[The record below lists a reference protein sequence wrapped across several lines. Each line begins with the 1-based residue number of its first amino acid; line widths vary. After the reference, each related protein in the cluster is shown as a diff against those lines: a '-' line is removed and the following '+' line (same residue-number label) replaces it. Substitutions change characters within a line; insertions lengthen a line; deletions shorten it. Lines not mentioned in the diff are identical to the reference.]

1 MAEYPDA
8 DRTAVATQVRRRAQ
22 AADVADRMLTKRWL
36 VRSFALLHG
45 ASLLALLPVILAGG
59 TVGDLPLYREWA
71 MEAFE
76 GGPIVGIDA
85 DWVYPLLAWLP
96 IGGSNLLGAAL
107 YQLLWFLMTAA
118 LNWWAVWV
126 LSEGGRSRRGML
138 AAYTFMLGFLLLS
151 PVALLRLEGITGPL
165 VIVGLVW
172 LSRRPLVA
180 GTLLAVAT
188 WIKVWPAMVIGAVV
202 AVHRERWLVVLAGLG
217 VTVATAAVSAANGG
231 LPHLLSFLTTQ
242 TDRALQL
249 EAPIATP
256 WVWLAALDVLGARVY
271 QNRALATREVVGPLD
286 GGAILLSTPLLLAG
300 VAAICVLLLWAR
312 RRGAD
317 VHDLLLVGAFALVA
331 ASIVFNK
338 VGSPQYLLWL
348 LPVAAVAMLRP
359 TAWWRRMTALL
370 LVTSLLTTLVFP
382 IFYMPLVR
390 LEWFAVMLLSVRN
403 ALLVALLIAAV
414 ARIVQLGRDGLVAPP
429 ARVGTSTQPLA
440 VV

>member
-1 MAEYPDA
+1 MVGETD
-8 DRTAVATQVRRRAQ
+8 DRAAVALRVIRRAQ
-22 AADVADRMLTKRWL
+22 AADFADRMLTRRWL
-36 VRSFALLHG
+36 VRAFLLLHG
-45 ASLLALLPVILAGG
+45 ASLLALLPAIIAGG

-71 MEAFE
+71 MAAFE
-76 GGPIVGIDA
+76 GDDIVGLDA

-96 IGGSNLLGAAL
+96 IGAANLLGAPL

-126 LSEGGRSRRGML
+126 LSDGGRSRRGML
-138 AAYTFMLGFLLLS
+138 AAHAFMLGFLLLS

-180 GTLLAVAT
+180 GALLAVAT
-188 WIKVWPAMVIGAVV
+188 WIKVWPAMVIAAVV
-202 AVHRERWLVVLAGLG
+202 AVHRERWLVVLAGFG
-217 VTVATAAVSAANGG
+217 VTAATAAISATFGG
-231 LPHLLSFLTTQ
+231 IPHLLSFLTMQ

-256 WVWLAALDVLGARVY
+256 WVWAAALDVFGSRVY

-286 GGAILLSTPLLLAG
+286 GGAILLSTPLL
-300 VAAICVLLLWAR
+300 VAAVAGIAVLLLWAR

-317 VHDLLLVGAFALVA
+317 SRELLLVGAFALVA

-348 LPVAAVAMLRP
+348 LPIAAVAMARP
-359 TAWWRRMTALL
+359 TVWWRRMTALL
-370 LVTSLLTTLVFP
+370 LVTSLLTTLIFP

-390 LEWFAVMLLSVRN
+390 LEWFAVLLLSARN
-403 ALLVALLIAAV
+403 LLLVALLLAAIAKL
-414 ARIVQLGRDGLVAPP
+414 VQLGRAGGLGPRATVS
-429 ARVGTSTQPLA
+429 TNTQPLA
-440 VV
+440 IV